1 MNTPVITSMCRTPMG
16 RMLGAFSNNFSA
28 AQLGAVVIKEAVKR
42 SQIQPEEVDHVL
54 MGQVISAGC
63 AQNTA
68 RQATIYA
75 GLPVSVGAIT
85 INKVC
90 GSGMATVMWAAQ
102 MIKSG
107 DMDVLVAGGTE
118 NMSMAPYLLMKGRQ
132 GYRFGNDQVIDSMY
146 YDGLYDIYND
156 MAMGNTGDII
166 SDRFNISREEM
177 DEFAFRSHQ
186 RAHQATEAGKF
197 KEEIIPVEI
206 PVRKKGSITITKDE
220 GIRPDTT
227 LEKLAKLPPVFKPK
241 DGKVTAGNASQISD
255 GASAVVVM
263 SEDLAKEMG
272 IPILAKIGPYG
283 TNATK
288 PEWVMEAP
296 VTGVE
301 QLLERTGFTIN
312 DFDLIEHNEAFASAS
327 CAVRNS
333 LNIPD
338 EKFNVN
344 GGAVALGHPLG
355 CSGTRILV
363 TLYHEL
369 KKRKGR
375 RGLATICLGGGEA
388 LTMIIER

>member
-1 MNTPVITSMCRTPMG
+1 MCRTPMG
-16 RMLGAFSNNFSA
+16 RMLGAFSNNLSA
-28 AQLGAVVIKEAVKR
+28 ARLGAVVIKEAVDR
-42 SQIQPEEVDHVL
+42 SQIQPEDVDHVL

-68 RQATIYA
+68 RQASIYA
-75 GLPVSVGAIT
+75 GLPVSTGAIT

-90 GSGMATVMWAAQ
+90 GSGMAAVMWAAQ
-102 MIKSG
+102 MIKTG
-107 DMDVLVAGGTE
+107 DMEVIIAGGTE

-132 GYRFGNDQVIDSMY
+132 GYRFGNDQLVDAMY

-166 SDRFNISREEM
+166 AERFDIGREEM
-177 DEFAFRSHQ
+177 DAYALRSHQ
-186 RAHQATEAGKF
+186 LAHQATEAGKF
-197 KEEIIPVEI
+197 KEEIVPVEI
-206 PVRKKGSITITKDE
+206 TIPRKGTITVTKDE

-227 LEKLAKLPPVFKPK
+227 LEKLAKLPPVFKK

-255 GASAVVVM
+255 GASAIVVM
-263 SEDLAKEMG
+263 SEDRAQEQG

-283 TNATK
+283 TNGTK

-296 VTGVE
+296 VTGVK
-301 QLLERTGFTIN
+301 QLLEKTGFSIK

-333 LNIPD
+333 LDIPD
-338 EKFNVN
+338 DKFNVN

-355 CSGTRILV
+355 CSGSRILV
-363 TLYHEL
+363 TLTHEL
-369 KKRKGR
+369 IRRNGN

>member
-1 MNTPVITSMCRTPMG
+1 MLNTAVLTSMCRTPMG
-16 RMLGAFSNNFSA
+16 RMLGAFSNLSA
-28 AQLGAVVIKEAVKR
+28 AQLGAVAIKEAVSL
-42 SQIQPEEVDHVL
+42 SQIEPKEVDHVL
-54 MGQVISAGC
+54 LGQVISAGC

-90 GSGMATVMWAAQ
+90 GSGMAAVMWAAQ
-102 MIKSG
+102 MIKTG
-107 DMDVLVAGGTE
+107 DMEIIVAGGTE
-118 NMSMAPYLLMKGRQ
+118 NMSMAPYILMKGRQ
-132 GYRFGNDQVIDSMY
+132 GYRFGNDRLIDAMY
-146 YDGLYDIYND
+146 HDGLYDIYND

-166 SDRFNISREEM
+166 SERFNISREEM
-177 DEFAFRSHQ
+177 DEFALRSHQ
-186 RAHQATEAGKF
+186 RAHQATKDGKF
-197 KEEIIPVEI
+197 NKEIVPVKI
-206 PVRKKGSITITKDE
+206 SHRKKGKLTITKDE

-227 LEKLAKLPPVFKPK
+227 LEKLAKLPPVFKK

-263 SEDLAKEMG
+263 SEDLAKEQG

-296 VTGVE
+296 VTGVKK
-301 QLLERTGFTIN
+301 LLENTGLTIN

-338 EKFNVN
+338 NKFNVN

-369 KKRKGR
+369 ERQNGH

>member
-1 MNTPVITSMCRTPMG
+1 MKTPVLTSMCRTPMG
-16 RMLGAFSNNFSA
+16 RMLGAFSNNLSA
-28 AQLGAVVIKEAVKR
+28 ARLGAVVIKEAVDR
-42 SQIQPEEVDHVL
+42 SQIQPEDVDHVL

-68 RQATIYA
+68 RQASIYA
-75 GLPVSVGAIT
+75 GLPVSTGAIT

-90 GSGMATVMWAAQ
+90 GSGMAAVMWAAQ
-102 MIKSG
+102 MIKTG
-107 DMDVLVAGGTE
+107 DMEVIIAGGTE

-132 GYRFGNDQVIDSMY
+132 GYRFGNDQLVDAMY

-166 SDRFNISREEM
+166 AERFDIGREEM
-177 DEFAFRSHQ
+177 DAYALRSHQ
-186 RAHQATEAGKF
+186 LAHQATEAGKF
-197 KEEIIPVEI
+197 KEEIVPVEI
-206 PVRKKGSITITKDE
+206 TIPRKGTITVTKDE

-227 LEKLAKLPPVFKPK
+227 LEKLAKLPPVFKK

-255 GASAVVVM
+255 GASAIVVM
-263 SEDLAKEMG
+263 SEDRAQEQG

-283 TNATK
+283 TNGTK

-296 VTGVE
+296 VTGVK
-301 QLLERTGFTIN
+301 QLLEKTGFSIK

-333 LNIPD
+333 LDIPD
-338 EKFNVN
+338 DKFNVN

-355 CSGTRILV
+355 CSGSRILV
-363 TLYHEL
+363 TLTHEL
-369 KKRKGR
+369 IRRNGN

>member
-1 MNTPVITSMCRTPMG
+1 MCRTPIG
-16 RMLGAFSNNFSA
+16 RMLGAFSNFPA
-28 AQLGAVVIKEAVKR
+28 AQLGAVAIKEVVKR
-42 SQIQPEEVDHVL
+42 SQIEPAEVDHVV

-90 GSGMATVMWAAQ
+90 GSGLAAVIWAAQ
-102 MIKSG
+102 MIKAE
-107 DMDVLVAGGTE
+107 DMNIVVAGGTE

-132 GYRFGNDQVIDSMY
+132 GYRFGNDRLIDAMY
-146 YDGLYDIYND
+146 HDGLYDIYND
-156 MAMGNTGDII
+156 MAMGNTGDIV
-166 SDRFNISREEM
+166 SERFNITREEM
-177 DEFAFRSHQ
+177 DTFALRSHQ
-186 RAHQATEAGKF
+186 RAHQATEEGKF
-197 KEEIIPVEI
+197 RNEIVPVEI
-206 PVRKKGSITITKDE
+206 PVRKKGTVSISKDE

-227 LEKLAKLPPVFKPK
+227 LEKLAKLPPVFRK
-241 DGKVTAGNASQISD
+241 DGKITAGNASQISD

-263 SEDLAKEMG
+263 SEDIAKEKG

-283 TNATK
+283 TNGTK

-296 VTGVE
+296 VTGVI
-301 QLLERTGFTIN
+301 QLLEKTGFTIN

-338 EKFNVN
+338 DKFNVN

-355 CSGTRILV
+355 CSGSRILV
-363 TLYHEL
+363 TLYYEL
-369 KKRKGR
+369 EKRGGY

-388 LTMIIER
+388 LTMIIEK

>member
-1 MNTPVITSMCRTPMG
+1 MCRTPMG
-16 RMLGAFSNNFSA
+16 RMLGAFSNFSA

-42 SQIQPEEVDHVL
+42 AQIQPEEVDHVL

-63 AQNTA
+63 AQSTA

-90 GSGMATVMWAAQ
+90 GSGMACVMWAAQ
-102 MIKSG
+102 MIKTG
-107 DMDVLVAGGTE
+107 DMDIVIAGGTE

-132 GYRFGNDQVIDSMY
+132 GYRFGNDQLVDAMY

-156 MAMGNTGDII
+156 MAMGNTGDIV
-166 SDRFNISREEM
+166 SERFNISREEM
-177 DEFAFRSHQ
+177 DAFALRSHQ
-186 RAHQATEAGKF
+186 RAHQATEEGRF
-197 KEEIIPVEI
+197 EKEIVPVEV
-206 PVRKKGSITITKDE
+206 PVRRKGHITIAKDE

-227 LEKLAKLPPVFKPK
+227 LDRLAKLPPVFNPK
-241 DGKVTAGNASQISD
+241 EGKVTAGNASQISD

-263 SEDLAKEMG
+263 SEDLAKEKG
-272 IPILAKIGPYG
+272 IPILAQIGPYE
-283 TNATK
+283 TNATR

-301 QLLERTGFTIN
+301 RLLEKTGFTIS

-355 CSGTRILV
+355 CSGARILV

-369 KKRKGR
+369 EKRNGH

-388 LTMIIER
+388 LTMVIER

>member
-1 MNTPVITSMCRTPMG
+1 MKTAVLAGICRTPMG
-16 RMLGAFSNNFSA
+16 RMLGAFSNFSA

-42 SQIQPEEVDHVL
+42 SQIEPNEVDHVL

-68 RQATIYA
+68 RQASIYA

-90 GSGMATVMWAAQ
+90 GSGMAAVIWAAQ
-102 MIKSG
+102 MIKVG
-107 DMDVLVAGGTE
+107 DMDIIVAGGTE
-118 NMSMAPYLLMKGRQ
+118 NMTMAPYLLSKGRQ
-132 GYRFGNDQVIDSMY
+132 GYRFGNDHLIDAMY
-146 YDGLYDIYND
+146 HDGLYDIYND

-166 SDRFNISREEM
+166 SERFNISREEM
-177 DEFAFRSHQ
+177 DTYALRSHQ
-186 RAHQATEAGKF
+186 RAYQATEEGKF
-197 KEEIIPVEI
+197 EKEIVPVKV
-206 PVRKKGSITITKDE
+206 PVRKKGTVTITKDE
-220 GIRPDTT
+220 GIRPDTS
-227 LEKLAKLPPVFKPK
+227 LERLAKLPPVFKK

-263 SEDLAKEMG
+263 SEDLAKEKG
-272 IPILAKIGPYG
+272 IPILAKIRSYG

-296 VTGVE
+296 VIGVK
-301 QLLERTGFTIN
+301 QLLEKTGFNIN
-312 DFDLIEHNEAFASAS
+312 NFDLIEHNEAFASAS

-333 LNIPD
+333 LNISD
-338 EKFNVN
+338 DKFNVN

-355 CSGTRILV
+355 CSGSRILA
-363 TLYHEL
+363 TLYYEL
-369 KKRKGR
+369 ER
-375 RGLATICLGGGEA
+375 RNGHLGLATICLGGGEA

>member
-1 MNTPVITSMCRTPMG
+1 MG
-16 RMLGAFSNNFSA
+16 RMLGAFSNFSA
-28 AQLGAVVIKEAVKR
+28 AKLGAVVIKEAVRR
-42 SQIQPEEVDHVL
+42 SKIQSEEVDHVI

-75 GLPVSVGAIT
+75 GLPVSTGAIT

-90 GSGMATVMWAAQ
+90 GSGMAAVMWAAQ
-102 MIKSG
+102 MIKVG
-107 DMDVLVAGGTE
+107 DMDIVVAGGTE
-118 NMSMAPYLLMKGRQ
+118 NMSMAPYLLLKGRQ
-132 GYRFGNDQVIDSMY
+132 GYRFGNNKLIDALY
-146 YDGLYDIYND
+146 HDGLYDIYND

-166 SDRFNISREEM
+166 SERFNISREEM

-186 RAHQATEAGKF
+186 RAHQATEEGRF
-197 KEEIIPVEI
+197 QIEIVPVEA
-206 PVRKKGSITITKDE
+206 PVQKKGTILITKDE

-227 LEKLAKLPPVFKPK
+227 IEALAKLRPVFKK

-263 SEDLAKEMG
+263 SEDLAKEKG
-272 IPILAKIGPYG
+272 LPILAKIGPYG

-296 VTGVE
+296 VTGVK
-301 QLLERTGFTIN
+301 QLLDKTGFTIR

-327 CAVRNS
+327 CALRNS

-338 EKFNVN
+338 DKFNVN

-355 CSGTRILV
+355 CSGTRIIV

-369 KKRKGR
+369 EKRGSH

>member
-1 MNTPVITSMCRTPMG
+1 MCRTPMG
-16 RMLGAFSNNFSA
+16 RMLGAFSNFSA

-42 SQIQPEEVDHVL
+42 SQIQPEEVNHVL

-90 GSGMATVMWAAQ
+90 GSGMASVIWAAQ
-102 MIKSG
+102 MIKTG
-107 DMDVLVAGGTE
+107 DMGIIVAGGIE

-132 GYRFGNDQVIDSMY
+132 GYRFGNDQLVDAMY

-166 SDRFNISREEM
+166 SERFNISREEM
-177 DEFAFRSHQ
+177 DAFAFRSHQ
-186 RAHQATEAGKF
+186 RAHQATEEGKF
-197 KEEIIPVEI
+197 EKEIVPVEVPI
-206 PVRKKGSITITKDE
+206 QRKGSVTITKDE

-255 GASAVVVM
+255 GASAIVVM
-263 SEDLAKEMG
+263 SEDLAKEKG
-272 IPILAKIGPYG
+272 IPILAKIGPYE

-296 VTGVE
+296 ITGVE
-301 QLLERTGFTIN
+301 RLLERTGFTIN

-333 LNIPD
+333 LNISD

-363 TLYHEL
+363 TLFHEL
-369 KKRKGR
+369 EKRNGHH
-375 RGLATICLGGGEA
+375 GLATICLGGGEA

>member
-1 MNTPVITSMCRTPMG
+1 MCRTPMG
-16 RMLGAFSNNFSA
+16 RMLGAFANFSA
-28 AQLGAVVIKEAVKR
+28 TQLGAVVIEEAVKR
-42 SQIQPEEVDHVL
+42 SQIQPDEVNHVL

-90 GSGMATVMWAAQ
+90 GSGMASVMWAAQ
-102 MIKSG
+102 MIKTG
-107 DMDVLVAGGTE
+107 DMDIIVAGGTE

-132 GYRFGNDQVIDSMY
+132 GYRFGNDQLVDAMY

-166 SDRFNISREEM
+166 SERFNISREEM
-177 DEFAFRSHQ
+177 DAYAFRSHQ
-186 RAHQATEAGKF
+186 RAHQAKEEGKF
-197 KEEIIPVEI
+197 EKEIVPVEV
-206 PVRKKGSITITKDE
+206 PVRRKGSITITKDE

-263 SEDLAKEMG
+263 SEELAEEKG
-272 IPILAKIGPYG
+272 IPVLAKIGPYE

-296 VTGVE
+296 VTGVKR
-301 QLLERTGFTIN
+301 LLERTGFTIN

-369 KKRKGR
+369 EKRNGH

-388 LTMIIER
+388 LTMILER

>member
-1 MNTPVITSMCRTPMG
+1 MG
-16 RMLGAFSNNFSA
+16 RLLGAFSNFSA
-28 AQLGAVVIKEAVKR
+28 ARLGAVVIKEAVKR
-42 SQIQPEEVDHVL
+42 SQIQLEEVDHVI

-75 GLPVSVGAIT
+75 GLPESTGAIT

-90 GSGMATVMWAAQ
+90 GSGMAAVMWAAQ
-102 MIKSG
+102 MIKAG
-107 DMDVLVAGGTE
+107 DMDIIVAGGTE
-118 NMSMAPYLLMKGRQ
+118 NMSMAPYLLLKGRQ
-132 GYRFGNDQVIDSMY
+132 GYRYGNDKLIDAMY
-146 YDGLYDIYND
+146 HDGLYDTYND
-156 MAMGNTGDII
+156 MAMGNTGDIV
-166 SDRFNISREEM
+166 SERYNISRKEM
-177 DEFAFRSHQ
+177 DEFALRSHQ
-186 RAHQATEAGKF
+186 RAHQATDEGKF
-197 KEEIIPVEI
+197 KQEIVPVEV
-206 PVRKKGSITITKDE
+206 PVRRKGTVIITKDE

-227 LEKLAKLPPVFKPK
+227 IEALAKLRPVFKK

-263 SEDLAKEMG
+263 SEDLAKEKG
-272 IPILAKIGPYG
+272 LPILAKIGSYG

-296 VTGVE
+296 VNGVK
-301 QLLERTGFTIN
+301 QLLDKTGFTIN

-338 EKFNVN
+338 DKFNVN

-355 CSGTRILV
+355 CSGTRIIV

-369 KKRKGR
+369 EKRGGH

-388 LTMIIER
+388 MSMIIES